1 MQKIP
6 QIYHGEWWVPAEADP
21 DNMGPNYP
29 GKIPLVHKGHEK
41 KYMGTL
47 FYNESEDS
55 FLELY
60 HVPSDFHGKHY
71 SFYSVIWGMDAN
83 GYVFTLFNAS
93 SKRFDGQDFTT
104 IKYKVQFILLG
115 KHVLSLDE
123 NAFYK
128 CTVEFPYLRNWA
140 FHNNLTYQEDKGVK
154 HISYADISKGDYLVD
169 VQIEPGIKWLLMDA
183 YNIDRGAFDLSI
195 NQYTLFEIESYNTV
209 SIRTFT
215 KQIIEFF
222 QFLSIALYCKQR
234 PSSIKFYDNERPYPY
249 VLLFQKGNSKDPNYN
264 SLIKFNNLKE
274 KLPEMFSKW
283 HNNYDNLSPI
293 CNYLVDSLHRE
304 SAFDVPDFLIIAQ
317 ALDGY
322 FKRFVNKKD
331 GKDHQKYED
340 QMNILLNQFEN
351 VIILKKCNID
361 AKVLTDTRNKYSH
374 LLPDEEKPLAV
385 TGIELYWLTEKCK
398 ILLTCC
404 ILDLLGL
411 TNEEINLCLQD
422 SPIQYKI
429 DSHPFEF
436 Q

>member
-29 GKIPLVHKGHEK
+29 GKIPVVHKGHEK

-47 FYNESEDS
+47 FYNESEES
-55 FLELY
+55 YLELY

-71 SFYSVIWGMDAN
+71 GYYSVMWGKDAN

-93 SKRFDGQDFTT
+93 SKRFEGQDFTT
-104 IKYKVQFILLG
+104 IKYNVQFILLG

-123 NAFYK
+123 NQFYK

-154 HISYADISKGDYLVD
+154 HISYADITKGDYLAD

-183 YNIDRGAFDLSI
+183 HVFKKGLYDFSI
-195 NQYTLFEIESYNTV
+195 NQLTLFDIETHDKA
-209 SIRTFT
+209 SINTFT
-215 KQIIEFF
+215 KHIEEFF

-234 PSSIKFYDNERPYPY
+234 PSSIKFFDNERPYPY
-249 VLLFQKGNSKDPNYN
+249 VLLYKKRNSVDPGIY
-264 SLIKFNNLKE
+264 SLIKFGLLKNKVPSMLSE
-274 KLPEMFSKW
+274 W
-283 HNNYDNLSPI
+283 HKEYHNVSPI
-293 CNYLVDSLHRE
+293 SNYLIESLRRE
-304 SAFDVPDFLIIAQ
+304 NPFDVPDFLIIAQ

-322 FKRFVNKKD
+322 HKRFVNKRD
-331 GKDHQKYED
+331 GKDIKKYEE
-340 QMNILLNQFEN
+340 QIKVLLNKFDDIEA
-351 VIILKKCNID
+351 IKKCNINPTIL
-361 AKVLTDTRNKYSH
+361 KNTRHKYSH
-374 LLPDEEKPLAV
+374 LYPDDEDTIVAK
-385 TGIELYWLTEKCK
+385 GRDLYWLTEKCK

-404 ILDLLGL
+404 ILNLLGL
-411 TNEEINLCLQD
+411 TNDEINLCIKESHIQD
-422 SPIQYKI
+422 IINY
-429 DSHPFEF
+429 HPFEF

>member
-1 MQKIP
+1 MQKLP
-6 QIYHGEWWVPAEADP
+6 QIYHGEWWVPAKADP
-21 DNMGPNYP
+21 DNMGPYYP
-29 GKIPLVHKGHEK
+29 GKLPVVHKGHEK
-41 KYMGTL
+41 KYTGTL
-47 FYNESEDS
+47 TYNEFDDS
-55 FLELY
+55 ILELY
-60 HVPSDFHGKHY
+60 FVPSDFQGNY
-71 SFYSVIWGMDAN
+71 YGYYSVMWGVDAN

-93 SKRFDGQDFTT
+93 SNRFDGQDFTT

-123 NAFYK
+123 KQFYK
-128 CTVEFPYLRNWA
+128 CIVEFPYLRNWA
-140 FHNNLTYQEDKGVK
+140 FHNNLTYQEVEGVK
-154 HISYADISKGDYLVD
+154 HISYADITKGDYLVD
-169 VQIEPGIKWLLMDA
+169 VQIEPGIKWQLMDA
-183 YNIDRGAFDLSI
+183 YNIDRGLFDLSI
-195 NQYTLFEIESYNTV
+195 IQQTLFEIEASNIV

-234 PSSIKFYDNERPYPY
+234 PTSIKFYDKERPTPY
-249 VLLFQKGNSKDPNYN
+249 VLLFQKGYSKDPNN
-264 SLIKFNNLKE
+264 TSLIKFDKLKE
-274 KLPEMFSKW
+274 KVPEMLSKW

>member
-1 MQKIP
+1 MQKLP
-6 QIYHGEWWVPAEADP
+6 QIYHGEWWVPAKADP
-21 DNMGPNYP
+21 DNMGPYYP
-29 GKIPLVHKGHEK
+29 GKLPVVHKGHEK
-41 KYMGTL
+41 KYTGTL
-47 FYNESEDS
+47 TYNEFDDS
-55 FLELY
+55 ILELY
-60 HVPSDFHGKHY
+60 FVPSDFQGNY
-71 SFYSVIWGMDAN
+71 YGYYSVMWGVDAN

-93 SKRFDGQDFTT
+93 SNRFDGQDFTT

-123 NAFYK
+123 KQFYK
-128 CTVEFPYLRNWA
+128 CIVEFPYLRNWA
-140 FHNNLTYQEDKGVK
+140 FHNNLTYQEVEGVK
-154 HISYADISKGDYLVD
+154 HISYADITKGDYLVD
-169 VQIEPGIKWLLMDA
+169 VQIEPGIKWQLMDA
-183 YNIDRGAFDLSI
+183 YNIDRGLFDLSI
-195 NQYTLFEIESYNTV
+195 IQQTLFEIEASNIV

-234 PSSIKFYDNERPYPY
+234 PTSIKFYDKERPTPY
-249 VLLFQKGNSKDPNYN
+249 VLLFQKGYSKDPNN
-264 SLIKFNNLKE
+264 SSLIKFDKLKE
-274 KLPEMFSKW
+274 KVPEMLSKW

-385 TGIELYWLTEKCK
+385 KGIELYWLTEKCK

-411 TNEEINLCLQD
+411 TAEEINLCLQD
-422 SPIQYKI
+422 SPIQYKV